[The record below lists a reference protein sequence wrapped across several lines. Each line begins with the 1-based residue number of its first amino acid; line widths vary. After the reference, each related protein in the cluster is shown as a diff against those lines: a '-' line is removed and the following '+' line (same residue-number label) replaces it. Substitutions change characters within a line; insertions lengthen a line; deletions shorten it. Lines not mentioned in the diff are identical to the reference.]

1 MMKKI
6 LIIDDNTA
14 WINSNKEVIET
25 AFPGIFEISI
35 AASAKEGLILLQNYQ
50 PDLLI
55 TDLEM
60 EKMDTKIYA
69 GEYLIRIV
77 NDSCPKLPII
87 IVSGS
92 SDIEKIAKRNNIKY
106 FVPKW
111 SLLSYSLNLKLKIAE
126 IFQIKTELC

>member
-6 LIIDDNTA
+6 LIVDDNTA

-25 AFPGIFEISI
+25 SFPGIFETTI
-35 AASAKEGLILLQNYQ
+35 AASAKEGLILLQNNQ

-69 GEYLIRIV
+69 GEYLIRIIT
-77 NDSCPKLPII
+77 DSYPKLPII

-92 SDIEKIAKRNNIKY
+92 SDIEKIAKRNNVKH

-111 SLLSYSLNLKLKIAE
+111 SLLSYSLNLKLKIGE